1 MFQGTRSTSNE
12 SWNGNNGLQ
21 HGGNANS
28 PRKHQ
33 YEWKI
38 RSWWNLLCFCIIGD
52 NLIRYYLIT
61 NLKII
66 IELWYCILRMKDR
79 ISIQKIIFDFC
90 IFYSQIWKFYSCV
103 MRKHWWIIDND
114 SAYKSCSI
122 SINLLQLGWKK
133 LNIASNC
140 YLI

>member
-52 NLIRYYLIT
+52 NLIRYYLGLDKYGECFENNNRI
-61 NLKII
+61 LILYFKDERSH
-66 IELWYCILRMKDR
+66 IEKLLLT
-79 ISIQKIIFDFC
+79 C

-114 SAYKSCSI
+114 SAYKSCPI
-122 SINLLQLGWKK
+122 SINLPQLG
-133 LNIASNC
+133 
-140 YLI
+140 